1 MITPAKRPY
10 FSHARINTWTNE
22 DLTQTAG
29 ISIHKGAD
37 VVAHL
42 TPDEAIELSNKLVD
56 LAERINTQC
65 S

>member
-10 FSHARINTWTNE
+10 FSHARIYGWDGT
-22 DLTQTAG
+22 LG

-42 TPDEAIELSNKLVD
+42 TADEAIDLANNLVD

>member
-1 MITPAKRPY
+1 MTTPPDRPY
-10 FSHARINTWTNE
+10 FSHARIYAWDNTI
-22 DLTQTAG
+22 G
-29 ISIHKGAD
+29 ISIHKGAE

-42 TPDEAIELSNKLVD
+42 TPDEAIQLSNQLVD

>member
-1 MITPAKRPY
+1 MTTPSDRPY
-10 FSHARINTWTNE
+10 FSHARIYAWNGT
-22 DLTQTAG
+22 LG
-29 ISIHKGAD
+29 IAVHKGAD

-42 TPDEAIELSNKLVD
+42 TVDEAIELSNNLVD